1 MSLHAL
7 RDYPLLALVPLLL
20 AAIAAFE
27 GWLRLRRGLAY
38 DWKAYWTS
46 LGDALGRGLVGRLL
60 QGGVVA
66 AALYAVHA
74 LRIADIAMDRWWQ
87 WLALFLGQEFCYYWM
102 HRADHRIRWFWLNHA
117 VHHSSNQYT
126 LAAAYRL
133 GWTGQ
138 VTGAGVFFAP
148 LVWLG
153 FPVPVVLATLALN
166 LLYQFWL
173 HTELIGRLPRWFEA
187 VFNTPT
193 HHRVHHA
200 SNPEYLDCNY
210 GGVLVVFDR
219 VFGTFRAPCD
229 GVPMRY
235 GLTEPLATYNP
246 LRIAFHAWVKLFA
259 DLRAARGW
267 GEHWQVLA
275 GPPRFVPAAARIA
288 GAQPAAGGAAGASGG
303 GSTICR

>member
-1 MSLHAL
+1 MDMLDG
-7 RDYPLLALVPLLL
+7 RWIWLLALPLLL
-20 AAIAAFE
+20 PVLAAAE
-27 GWLRLRRGLAY
+27 GYWRLRKGMAY
-38 DWKAYWTS
+38 DWKAYWAS

-74 LRIADIAMDRWWQ
+74 LRIADIAMDRWWH
-87 WLALFLGQEFCYYWM
+87 WLAILVGQEFCYYWM

-117 VHHSSNQYT
+117 VHHSPNQYT
-126 LAAAYRL
+126 LASAYRL
-133 GWTGQ
+133 GWTAQ

-173 HTELIGRLPRWFEA
+173 HTELIGRLPGWFEA

-193 HHRVHHA
+193 HHRIHHA

-210 GGVLVVFDR
+210 GGVLIAFDR
-219 VFGTFRAPCD
+219 LFGTFRPLRD
-229 GVPMRY
+229 DVPIRY
-235 GLTEPLATYNP
+235 GLTTPLTTYNP
-246 LRIAFHAWVKLFA
+246 LRIAFHAWAKLFV
-259 DLRAARGW
+259 DLRIARGW
-267 GEHWQVLA
+267 REHWQVLA
-275 GPPRFVPAAARIA
+275 GPPGFDPAGRRIA
-288 GAQPAAGGAAGASGG
+288 LAQPVPGE
-303 GSTICR
+303 RVQR